1 MGVRISGDSL
11 NTPVKPSCRAIKS
24 MSENEVAGGDSTPES
39 TEAITVDP
47 SQATDVDGLAGQLE
61 RLLTPEPEP
70 TPATDPVENVEIEES
85 PPDGASSDEEPEVG
99 EAEEVL
105 SQTES
110 NDSAEVEQAAD
121 EDVDSP
127 SPQKGLLKRIDK
139 LTAKRREAE
148 GKVDDLEA
156 EVKSL
161 REQLE
166 SKEDLPEQPNIPSS
180 NPYSNLNSQRAV
192 EKEMDRAEEILEWCE
207 DNPDGAI
214 IEKSGGDDIEYTAD
228 DVRNIKRNARK
239 SIKKHLPA
247 RMAYLQEESQVN
259 DQVDKVFT
267 YWKDR
272 SSVGYQEAMEI
283 LKNRP
288 EIRNHAT
295 WKADVSIYQL
305 GLQAYREMVSN
316 PKSNSSK
323 PAKAPAQPAAPTAA
337 PAKPKPAAARSASA
351 RKAFDSSKDEA
362 SLANVILNDYL

>member
-1 MGVRISGDSL
+1 
-11 NTPVKPSCRAIKS
+11 
-24 MSENEVAGGDSTPES
+24 MSENEVAEGDSPSES
-39 TEAITVDP
+39 TEAIEVDP
-47 SQATDVDGLAGQLE
+47 SQATDIDGLAGQLE

-70 TPATDPVENVEIEES
+70 APAAEESVEDAESEES
-85 PPDGASSDEEPEVG
+85 PPDGSSSDEQPEEG

-110 NDSAEVEQAAD
+110 EDSAEAEQAAD
-121 EDVDSP
+121 DAVDSP

-139 LTAKRREAE
+139 LTAKRRVAE
-148 GKVDDLEA
+148 GRVDDLES

-166 SKEDLPEQPNIPSS
+166 SKEELPELGNIPGAI
-180 NPYSNLNSQRAV
+180 PYSNLTSHRAV
-192 EKEMDRAEEILEWCE
+192 EKEMERADEILEWCE

-214 IEKSGGDDIEYTAD
+214 VEKSGDDDVEYSAD

-239 SIKKHLPA
+239 SIKKHLPE
-247 RMAYLQEESQVN
+247 RLTYLQEESQVN

-272 SSVGYQEAMEI
+272 SSVGYQEAQEI

-288 EIRNHAT
+288 EIRTRPT
-295 WKADVSIYQL
+295 WKADVSIFQL
-305 GLQAYREMVSN
+305 GLQAYREMVNS
-316 PKSNSSK
+316 PKSNLAK
-323 PAKAPAQPAAPTAA
+323 PKAKAPAQPAAPTAA
-337 PAKPKPAAARSASA
+337 PAEARPAAARSVSA
-351 RKAFDSSKDEA
+351 RKSFGDERDTD

>member
-1 MGVRISGDSL
+1 
-11 NTPVKPSCRAIKS
+11 
-24 MSENEVAGGDSTPES
+24 MSENEVAEGDSPSES
-39 TEAITVDP
+39 TEAIEVDP
-47 SQATDVDGLAGQLE
+47 SQATDIDGLAGQLE

-70 TPATDPVENVEIEES
+70 APAAEESVEDAESEES
-85 PPDGASSDEEPEVG
+85 PPDGSSSDEQPEEG

-110 NDSAEVEQAAD
+110 EDSAEAEQAAD
-121 EDVDSP
+121 DAVDSP

-139 LTAKRREAE
+139 LTAKRRVAE
-148 GKVDDLEA
+148 GRVDDLES

-166 SKEDLPEQPNIPSS
+166 SKEELPELGNIPGA
-180 NPYSNLNSQRAV
+180 NPYSNLTSQRAV
-192 EKEMDRAEEILEWCE
+192 EKEMERADEILEWCE

-214 IEKSGGDDIEYTAD
+214 VEKSGDDDVEYSAD

-239 SIKKHLPA
+239 SIKKHLPE
-247 RMAYLQEESQVN
+247 RLTYLQEESQVN

-272 SSVGYQEAMEI
+272 SSVGYQEAQEI

-288 EIRNHAT
+288 EIRTRPT
-295 WKADVSIYQL
+295 WKADVSIFQL
-305 GLQAYREMVSN
+305 GLQAYREMVNS
-316 PKSNSSK
+316 PKSNLAK
-323 PAKAPAQPAAPTAA
+323 PKAKAPAQPAAPTAA
-337 PAKPKPAAARSASA
+337 PAEARPAAARSVSA
-351 RKAFDSSKDEA
+351 RKSFGDERDTD

>member
-1 MGVRISGDSL
+1 
-11 NTPVKPSCRAIKS
+11 
-24 MSENEVAGGDSTPES
+24 MSENEVAEGDSPSES
-39 TEAITVDP
+39 TEAIEVDP
-47 SQATDVDGLAGQLE
+47 SQATDIDGLAGQLE

-70 TPATDPVENVEIEES
+70 APAAEESVEDAESEES
-85 PPDGASSDEEPEVG
+85 PPDGSSSDEQPEEG

-110 NDSAEVEQAAD
+110 EDSAEAEQAAD
-121 EDVDSP
+121 DAVDSP

-139 LTAKRREAE
+139 LTAKRRVAE
-148 GKVDDLEA
+148 GRVDDLES

-166 SKEDLPEQPNIPSS
+166 SKEELPELGNIPGA
-180 NPYSNLNSQRAV
+180 NPYSNLTSQRAV
-192 EKEMDRAEEILEWCE
+192 EKEMERADEILEWCE

-214 IEKSGGDDIEYTAD
+214 VEKSGDDDIEYSAD

-239 SIKKHLPA
+239 SIKKHLPE
-247 RMAYLQEESQVN
+247 RLTYLQEESQVN

-272 SSVGYQEAMEI
+272 SSVGYQEAQEI

-288 EIRNHAT
+288 EIRTRPT
-295 WKADVSIYQL
+295 WKADVSIFQL
-305 GLQAYREMVSN
+305 GLQAYREMVSS
-316 PKSNSSK
+316 PKSNLAK
-323 PAKAPAQPAAPTAA
+323 PKAKAPAQPAAPTSA
-337 PAKPKPAAARSASA
+337 PTQVKPAAARSASA
-351 RKAFDSSKDEA
+351 RKSFDKSKDED

>member
-1 MGVRISGDSL
+1 
-11 NTPVKPSCRAIKS
+11 
-24 MSENEVAGGDSTPES
+24 MSENEVAEGDSPSES
-39 TEAITVDP
+39 TEAIEVDP
-47 SQATDVDGLAGQLE
+47 SQATDIDGLAGQLE

-70 TPATDPVENVEIEES
+70 APAAEESVEDAESEES
-85 PPDGASSDEEPEVG
+85 PPDGSSSDEQPEEG

-110 NDSAEVEQAAD
+110 EDSAEAEQAAD
-121 EDVDSP
+121 DAVDSP

-139 LTAKRREAE
+139 LTAKRRVAE
-148 GKVDDLEA
+148 GRVDDLES

-166 SKEDLPEQPNIPSS
+166 SKEELPELGNIPGA
-180 NPYSNLNSQRAV
+180 NPYSNLTSQRAV
-192 EKEMDRAEEILEWCE
+192 EKEMERADEILEWCE

-214 IEKSGGDDIEYTAD
+214 VEKSGDDDVEYSAD

-239 SIKKHLPA
+239 SIKKHLPE
-247 RMAYLQEESQVN
+247 RLTYLQEESQVN

-272 SSVGYQEAMEI
+272 SSVGYQEAQEI

-288 EIRNHAT
+288 EIRTRPT
-295 WKADVSIYQL
+295 WKADVSIFQL
-305 GLQAYREMVSN
+305 GLQAYREMVSS
-316 PKSNSSK
+316 PKSNLAK
-323 PAKAPAQPAAPTAA
+323 PKAKAPAQPAAPTAA
-337 PAKPKPAAARSASA
+337 PAEARPAAARSVSA
-351 RKAFDSSKDEA
+351 RKSFGDERDTD

>member
-1 MGVRISGDSL
+1 
-11 NTPVKPSCRAIKS
+11 
-24 MSENEVAGGDSTPES
+24 MSENKVAEGDSPSES
-39 TEAITVDP
+39 TEAIGVDP
-47 SQATDVDGLAGQLE
+47 SQATDIDGLAGQLE

-70 TPATDPVENVEIEES
+70 APAAEESVDNAENEES
-85 PPDGASSDEEPEVG
+85 PPEGSSSDEQPEEG

-110 NDSAEVEQAAD
+110 EDSAEVEPAAD
-121 EDVDSP
+121 ADSP

-139 LTAKRREAE
+139 LTAKRRVAE
-148 GKVDDLEA
+148 GRVDDLES

-166 SKEDLPEQPNIPSS
+166 SKEELPELANIPSS
-180 NPYSNLNSQRAV
+180 NPYSNLTSQRAV
-192 EKEMDRAEEILEWCE
+192 EKELEKADEILEWCE

-214 IEKSGGDDIEYTAD
+214 VEKSGDDDIEYSAD

-239 SIKKHLPA
+239 SIKKHLPE
-247 RMAYLQEESQVN
+247 RLDYLREESQVN

-272 SSVGYQEAMEI
+272 SSVGYQEAQDI

-288 EIRNHAT
+288 EIRTHPT
-295 WKADVSIYQL
+295 WKADVSIFQL
-305 GLQAYREMVSN
+305 GLQAYREMVNN
-316 PKSNSSK
+316 PKSNLSK
-323 PAKAPAQPAAPTAA
+323 PKAKAPAQPSTPTSA
-337 PAKPKPAAARSASA
+337 PAKAKPAAARSASA
-351 RKAFDSSKDEA
+351 RKSFDSSRDED

>member
-1 MGVRISGDSL
+1 
-11 NTPVKPSCRAIKS
+11 
-24 MSENEVAGGDSTPES
+24 MSENKVAEGDSPSES
-39 TEAITVDP
+39 TEAIGVDP

-70 TPATDPVENVEIEES
+70 APAAEESVENAESEES
-85 PPDGASSDEEPEVG
+85 PPEGSSSDEQPEEG

-110 NDSAEVEQAAD
+110 EDSAEVEPAAD
-121 EDVDSP
+121 ESADSP

-139 LTAKRREAE
+139 LTAKRRVAE
-148 GKVDDLEA
+148 GRVDDLES

-166 SKEDLPEQPNIPSS
+166 SKEELPELANVPSA
-180 NPYSNLNSQRAV
+180 NPYSNLTSQRAV
-192 EKEMDRAEEILEWCE
+192 EKEMEKADEILEWCE

-214 IEKSGGDDIEYTAD
+214 VEKGGDDDVEYSAD

-239 SIKKHLPA
+239 SIKKHLPE
-247 RMAYLQEESQVN
+247 RLDYLREESQVN

-272 SSVGYQEAMEI
+272 SSVGYQEAQDI

-288 EIRNHAT
+288 EIRTHPT
-295 WKADVSIYQL
+295 WKADVSIFQL
-305 GLQAYREMVSN
+305 GLQAYREMVNN
-316 PKSNSSK
+316 PKSNLSK
-323 PAKAPAQPAAPTAA
+323 PKAKAPAQPSTPTSAPTQA
-337 PAKPKPAAARSASA
+337 KPAAARSASA
-351 RKAFDSSKDEA
+351 RKSFDSSRDED

>member
-1 MGVRISGDSL
+1 
-11 NTPVKPSCRAIKS
+11 
-24 MSENEVAGGDSTPES
+24 MSENIVAEGDSSSES
-39 TEAITVDP
+39 TEAIGVDL

-70 TPATDPVENVEIEES
+70 APATEESVDNAESEES
-85 PPDGASSDEEPEVG
+85 PPEGSSSDEQPEEG

-110 NDSAEVEQAAD
+110 EDSAEVEQAAD
-121 EDVDSP
+121 DADSP

-139 LTAKRREAE
+139 LTAKRRVAE
-148 GKVDDLEA
+148 GRVDDLES

-166 SKEDLPEQPNIPSS
+166 SKEELPELANIPSS
-180 NPYSNLNSQRAV
+180 NPYSNLTSQRAV
-192 EKEMDRAEEILEWCE
+192 EKELEKADEILEWCE

-214 IEKSGGDDIEYTAD
+214 VEKGDDEIEYSAD

-239 SIKKHLPA
+239 SIKKHLPE
-247 RMAYLQEESQVN
+247 RLDYLREESQVN

-272 SSVGYQEAMEI
+272 SSVGYQEAQEI

-288 EIRNHAT
+288 EIRTHPT
-295 WKADVSIYQL
+295 WKADVSIFQL

-316 PKSNSSK
+316 PKSNSAK
-323 PAKAPAQPAAPTAA
+323 PKAKAPAQPSTPTSA
-337 PAKPKPAAARSASA
+337 PAKAKPAAARSASA
-351 RKAFDSSKDEA
+351 RKSFDSSRDEN

>member
-1 MGVRISGDSL
+1 
-11 NTPVKPSCRAIKS
+11 
-24 MSENEVAGGDSTPES
+24 MSENEVAEGDSPSES
-39 TEAITVDP
+39 TEAIEVDP
-47 SQATDVDGLAGQLE
+47 SQATDIDGLAGQLE

-70 TPATDPVENVEIEES
+70 APAAEESVEDAESEES
-85 PPDGASSDEEPEVG
+85 PPDGSSSDEQPEEG

-110 NDSAEVEQAAD
+110 EDSAEAEQAAD
-121 EDVDSP
+121 DAVDSP

-139 LTAKRREAE
+139 LTAKRRVAE
-148 GKVDDLEA
+148 GRVDDLES

-166 SKEDLPEQPNIPSS
+166 SKEELPELGNIPGA
-180 NPYSNLNSQRAV
+180 NPYSNLTSQRAV
-192 EKEMDRAEEILEWCE
+192 EKEMERADEILEWCE

-214 IEKSGGDDIEYTAD
+214 VEKSGDDDVEYSAD

-239 SIKKHLPA
+239 SIKKHLPE
-247 RMAYLQEESQVN
+247 RLTYLQEESQVN

-272 SSVGYQEAMEI
+272 SSVGYQEAQEI

-288 EIRNHAT
+288 EIRTHPT
-295 WKADVSIYQL
+295 WKADVSIFQL
-305 GLQAYREMVSN
+305 GLQAYREMVNS
-316 PKSNSSK
+316 PKSNLAK
-323 PAKAPAQPAAPTAA
+323 PKAKAPAQPAAPTAA
-337 PAKPKPAAARSASA
+337 PAEARPAAARSVSA
-351 RKAFDSSKDEA
+351 RKSFGDERDTD

>member
-1 MGVRISGDSL
+1 
-11 NTPVKPSCRAIKS
+11 

-39 TEAITVDP
+39 TEAINEVDP
-47 SQATDVDGLAGQLE
+47 SQATDTDGLAGQLE

-70 TPATDPVENVEIEES
+70 APAAEEPAENAESEES
-85 PPDGASSDEEPEVG
+85 PPDGSSSDEQPEEG

-110 NDSAEVEQAAD
+110 EDSAEAEQTAD
-121 EDVDSP
+121 DTVDSP

-148 GKVDDLEA
+148 GRVDDLES
-156 EVKSL
+156 EVRSL

-166 SKEDLPEQPNIPSS
+166 SNEELPKLANIPSA
-180 NPYSNLNSQRAV
+180 NPYSNLTSQRAV
-192 EKEMDRAEEILEWCE
+192 EKEMEKADEILEWCE

-214 IEKSGGDDIEYTAD
+214 VEKSGDNDIEYSAD

-239 SIKKHLPA
+239 SIKKHLPE
-247 RMAYLQEESQVN
+247 RLAYLKEESQVN

-272 SSVGYQEAMEI
+272 SSVGYQEAQEI

-288 EIRNHAT
+288 EIRTHPT
-295 WKADVSIYQL
+295 WKADVSIFQL

-316 PKSNSSK
+316 PKGNSAK
-323 PAKAPAQPAAPTAA
+323 PKAKAPAQPSTPTSA
-337 PAKPKPAAARSASA
+337 PAKAKPAAARSASA
-351 RKAFDSSKDEA
+351 RKSFDKSKDED

>member
-1 MGVRISGDSL
+1 
-11 NTPVKPSCRAIKS
+11 
-24 MSENEVAGGDSTPES
+24 MSENKVAEGDSPSES
-39 TEAITVDP
+39 TEAIGVDP

-70 TPATDPVENVEIEES
+70 APATEESVDNAENEES
-85 PPDGASSDEEPEVG
+85 PPEGSSSDEQPEEG

-110 NDSAEVEQAAD
+110 EDSAEVEPAAD
-121 EDVDSP
+121 ADSP

-139 LTAKRREAE
+139 LTAKRRVAE
-148 GKVDDLEA
+148 GRVDDLES

-166 SKEDLPEQPNIPSS
+166 SKEELPELANIPSS
-180 NPYSNLNSQRAV
+180 NPYSNLTSQRAV
-192 EKEMDRAEEILEWCE
+192 EKELEKADEILEWCE

-214 IEKSGGDDIEYTAD
+214 VEKGDDEIEYSAD

-239 SIKKHLPA
+239 SIKKHLPE
-247 RMAYLQEESQVN
+247 RLDYLREESQVN

-283 LKNRP
+283 IKNRP
-288 EIRNHAT
+288 SLKQYPT
-295 WKADVSIYQL
+295 WKADVTMFQL
-305 GLQAYREMVSN
+305 GLQAYKEMTTDKQ
-316 PKSNSSK
+316 PKAK
-323 PAKAPAQPAAPTAA
+323 PAKAPSQPSAPTEA
-337 PAKPKPAAARSASA
+337 PVVSKPAQAKSASA
-351 RKAFDSSKDEA
+351 RKNFNSEPTADA
-362 SLANVILNDYL
+362 LANVLETDYL